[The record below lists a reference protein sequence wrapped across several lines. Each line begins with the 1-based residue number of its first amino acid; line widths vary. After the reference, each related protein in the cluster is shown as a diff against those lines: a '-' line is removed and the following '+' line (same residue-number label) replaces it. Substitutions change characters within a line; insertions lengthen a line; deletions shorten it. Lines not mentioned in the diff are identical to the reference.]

1 MKRNASDLDNR
12 QRSQYEGFP
21 AKYTGPYPDPRSN
34 EPQPQPR
41 PFEVRTAD
49 PRAREDPRFN
59 ARPPEGRPEAE
70 IRGGEPRDPRD
81 FKQYEA
87 RPMTREDPRFPRQM
101 DPREFRDPKEIKDP
115 RDQRPPEGR
124 GYPREYD

>member
-21 AKYTGPYPDPRSN
+21 AKYTGPYTDPRSN

-41 PFEVRTAD
+41 PFEARPVD

-59 ARPPEGRPEAE
+59 ARPPEGAE
-70 IRGGEPRDPRD
+70 VRTGEPRDY
-81 FKQYEA
+81 KQYEA
-87 RPMTREDPRFPRQM
+87 RPIAREDPRFP
-101 DPREFRDPKEIKDP
+101 K
-115 RDQRPPEGR
+115 
-124 GYPREYD
+124 